1 MKYTT
6 VIFDLDGTL
15 LDTIDD
21 LANGANHAL
30 VATGYEALP
39 LDLVRS
45 YVGHGIRD
53 LVSKCIPDGLN
64 NPKFEE
70 CFAEFK
76 RFYFAN
82 CAVET
87 KPYPGM
93 VELVKTL
100 SEKEYKLAIVSNK
113 ADEPVNVL
121 NDKFFGNYISLAIG
135 ERPTLAKKPD
145 PATVEF
151 ALKELGS
158 EKFEA
163 VYIGDS
169 EVDVKTAANSGIDAI
184 LVSWGFRSKQTLID
198 AGAKVIVDT
207 PEELLAQL

>member
-1 MKYTT
+1 MKYST

-21 LANGANHAL
+21 LAGSANHAL
-30 VATGYEALP
+30 VAMGYEALP

-76 RFYFAN
+76 RHYYAH
-82 CAVET
+82 CADAT
-87 KPYPGM
+87 RPYAGM
-93 VELVKTL
+93 VELVKKL

-113 ADEPVNVL
+113 ADAPVNTL

-135 ERPTLAKKPD
+135 ERPELKKKPD
-145 PATVEF
+145 PAAVEF

-158 EKFEA
+158 EKFES

-169 EVDVKTAANSGIDAI
+169 EVDVKTAENSGIDCI

>member
-1 MKYTT
+1 MKYST

-21 LANGANHAL
+21 LAGSANHAL
-30 VATGYEALP
+30 VAMGYEALP

-76 RFYFAN
+76 RHYYAH
-82 CAVET
+82 CADAT
-87 KPYPGM
+87 RPYAGM
-93 VELVKTL
+93 VELVKKL

-113 ADEPVNVL
+113 ADAPVNTL

-135 ERPTLAKKPD
+135 ERPELKKKPD
-145 PATVEF
+145 PAAVEF

-169 EVDVKTAANSGIDAI
+169 EVDVKTAENSGIDCI

>member
-1 MKYTT
+1 MKYST

-21 LANGANHAL
+21 LAGSANHAL
-30 VATGYEALP
+30 VAMGYEALP

-76 RFYFAN
+76 RHYYAH
-82 CAVET
+82 CADAT
-87 KPYPGM
+87 RPYAGM
-93 VELVKTL
+93 VELVKKL

-113 ADEPVNVL
+113 ADAPVNTL
-121 NDKFFGNYISLAIG
+121 HDKFFGNYISLAIG
-135 ERPTLAKKPD
+135 ERPELKKKPD
-145 PATVEF
+145 PAAVEF

-169 EVDVKTAANSGIDAI
+169 EVDVKTAENSGIDCI

>member
-1 MKYTT
+1 MKYST

-21 LANGANHAL
+21 LAGSANHAL
-30 VATGYEALP
+30 VAMGYEALP

-53 LVSKCIPDGLN
+53 LVSKCIPGGLD

-76 RFYFAN
+76 RHYYAH
-82 CAVET
+82 CADAT
-87 KPYPGM
+87 RPYAGM
-93 VELVKTL
+93 VELVKKL

-113 ADEPVNVL
+113 ADAPVNTL

-135 ERPTLAKKPD
+135 ERPELKKKPD
-145 PATVEF
+145 PAAVEF

-169 EVDVKTAANSGIDAI
+169 EVDVKTAENSGIDCI

>member
-1 MKYTT
+1 MKYST

-21 LANGANHAL
+21 LAGSANHAL
-30 VATGYEALP
+30 VAMGYEALP

-53 LVSKCIPDGLN
+53 LVSKCIPDGLE

-76 RFYFAN
+76 RHYYVH
-82 CAVET
+82 CADAT
-87 KPYPGM
+87 KPYAGM
-93 VELVKTL
+93 VELVKKL

-113 ADEPVNVL
+113 ADAPVNTL

-135 ERPTLAKKPD
+135 ERPELKKKPD
-145 PATVEF
+145 PAAVEF

-169 EVDVKTAANSGIDAI
+169 EVDVKTAANSGIDCI

-198 AGAKVIVDT
+198 AGANVIVDT